1 MFDLCVYLL
10 EYLHGAED
18 AGVDDAGDGEGSAH
32 DGADGGQKV
41 VERRPLLVVPHGDR
55 VQVKPKKFRLRLD
68 FPTIALVSTSSHR
81 MVPNR
86 DRVQVKPNFLF
97 IIYNY
102 TLKTIKYSL
111 QIYRKSKM

>member
-1 MFDLCVYLL
+1 LQRFWSIYLTELPDLQLL

-55 VQVKPKKFRLRLD
+55 VQVKPEPECWD
-68 FPTIALVSTSSHR
+68 DPAPVTEGDV
-81 MVPNR
+81 
-86 DRVQVKPNFLF
+86 
-97 IIYNY
+97 
-102 TLKTIKYSL
+102 
-111 QIYRKSKM
+111 

>member
-41 VERRPLLVVPHGDR
+41 VEWRPLLVVSHGDR
-55 VQVKPKKFRLRLD
+55 VQVKPKKFRFRLD
-68 FPTIALVSTSSHR
+68 FPTIAGEHFIT
-81 MVPNR
+81 PNGT
-86 DRVQVKPNFLF
+86 KP
-97 IIYNY
+97 
-102 TLKTIKYSL
+102 
-111 QIYRKSKM
+111 